1 MEIGPEPIGPPKR
14 SGCRLALY
22 TIFGLGLFAIVAV
35 GIALWLFL
43 ESEQGQ
49 RVVEAAKQGASW
61 MTEASQAP
69 GTAEL
74 REAGCNNALVSEM
87 SKAIDTFMAF
97 LPDETQ
103 KSELLEE
110 MESAGGL
117 ETQWLVMCSLSPLG
131 ATEPDCGELARTYAD
146 AVPSAPESFLLV
158 VLRQGDD
165 APSCRGIYS
174 ADGTLVRTPAF

>member
-14 SGCRLALY
+14 PGCRQALY
-22 TIFGLGLFAIVAV
+22 AIFGLGLFVIVAV

-43 ESEQGQ
+43 ESEQGE

-61 MTEASQAP
+61 ITEASQAP

-74 REAGCNNALVSEM
+74 REAGCNNALISEM
-87 SKAIDTFMAF
+87 SKAIGVFRAF

-103 KSELLEE
+103 KIEFLEE
-110 MESAGGL
+110 MESADGL
-117 ETQWLVMCSLSPLG
+117 ETQLLVMCSLPPLG
-131 ATEPDCGELARTYAD
+131 VDEPDCGELARTYAD
-146 AVPSAPESFLLV
+146 AVPSAPERFLLV

-165 APSCRGIYS
+165 APTCRGIYS
-174 ADGTLVRTPAF
+174 TDGTMLETPAF